1 MASLDDIKTIVS
13 EFPEVE
19 EAPHFDKVSFRI
31 KSKIFATIRDSEKR
45 ATVKFSQEDQI
56 LFCLIPD
63 EVFYPVPNKWGQQ
76 GWTHINLEKV
86 SIQQLSGALETAYCQ
101 LAPKVIKE
109 LYLLK
114 QGNDL

>member
-1 MASLDDIKTIVS
+1 MASLNDIKTIVS

-31 KSKIFATIRDSEKR
+31 KSKIFATIRESEKR
-45 ATVKFSQEDQI
+45 ATVKFSQEDQT

-76 GWTHINLEKV
+76 GWTHVNLEIV

-101 LAPKVIKE
+101 VAPTH
-109 LYLLK
+109 LK
-114 QGNDL
+114 QLLLNK